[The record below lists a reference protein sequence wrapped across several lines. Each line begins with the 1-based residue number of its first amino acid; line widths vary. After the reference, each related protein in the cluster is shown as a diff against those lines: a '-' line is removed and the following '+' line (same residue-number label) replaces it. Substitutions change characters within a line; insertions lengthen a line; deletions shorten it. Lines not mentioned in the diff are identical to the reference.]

1 MWPVLAQAKTA
12 KKDRVAHETRIM
24 FAKTALGGPRP
35 PLLLCRMFTHDTV
48 CAITDKDKNTSTP
61 SMLINLSIQDYAVV
75 DQLEVDLDAGMTCIT
90 GETGAGKSIMLDA
103 LGLCIGDRADSR
115 AIRPGAPRTDIAAC
129 FDVNQNTRAQ
139 VWLSERDLEAAGDCI
154 LRRTITAEGRSR
166 AYINGSPATLS
177 DCADLG
183 QLLVDIHSQHAHQSL
198 LRRSV
203 QRSLLD
209 TYAGAETL
217 IVKVSETAQRWRVL
231 QEEYSRLAGQTEES
245 DARRAL
251 LTYQIEE
258 LETLNPQP
266 GELEAL
272 EAQHKL
278 LANAA
283 YIIESANDIAAG
295 CEAQRDQLAR
305 LVQLANDERM
315 TGSATDN
322 LRELLQSALIQ
333 LDEAQAETARFAASV
348 ELDPEGLRAAE
359 ERLSAL
365 HDLARKHRV
374 QPDGLHELLATLQA
388 ELESLAGGTEQL
400 ASLEE
405 ALGDTALAWRTHAK
419 ALSERRRETAVL
431 LAQRVM
437 VTLTDLAMTKCV
449 FEIALIPFKFDN
461 PDPRGAEDIEFLI
474 ATNPGA
480 TPGPLNKVA
489 SGGELSRISLALQ
502 VVAADTATSPTMVFD
517 EVDVGIGGGIAEV
530 VGDLLRTLGKRSQVL
545 VVTHQP
551 QVAAKGHQH
560 LLVTKTGEDAVH
572 SELTL
577 LDGESRIEEVGRMLG
592 GAKLTE
598 STLAHAREMLE
609 SS

>member
-1 MWPVLAQAKTA
+1 ML
-12 KKDRVAHETRIM
+12 
-24 FAKTALGGPRP
+24 
-35 PLLLCRMFTHDTV
+35 
-48 CAITDKDKNTSTP
+48 
-61 SMLINLSIQDYAVV
+61 SMLINLSIKDYAVV

-115 AIRPGAPRTDIAAC
+115 AIRPGAARTDIAAC
-129 FDVNQNTRAQ
+129 FDVSRNTRAQ

-198 LRRSV
+198 LRRPV

-217 IVKVSETAQRWRVL
+217 IVEVSETAQRWRVL

-272 EAQHKL
+272 EAQHRL

-283 YIIESANDIAAG
+283 YIIDSANDIAAG

-305 LVQLANDERM
+305 LVQLANDDRM
-315 TGSATDN
+315 TGPATDN
-322 LRELLQSALIQ
+322 LRELLQSTLIQ

-348 ELDPEGLRAAE
+348 ELDPDGLRAVE

-374 QPDGLHELLATLQA
+374 QPDALHELLAPLQT

-419 ALSERRRETAVL
+419 ALSERRGKAAGL
-431 LAQRVM
+431 LAQRTM
-437 VTLTDLAMTKCV
+437 ETLTDLAMTKCV
-449 FEIALIPFKFDN
+449 FEIALIPFKDNN

-517 EVDVGIGGGIAEV
+517 EVDVGIGGGVAEV

-560 LLVTKTGEDAVH
+560 HLVTKTGEDAVH

-577 LDGESRIEEVGRMLG
+577 LDSESRIEEVGRMLG
-592 GAKLTE
+592 GAKLTD

>member
-1 MWPVLAQAKTA
+1 
-12 KKDRVAHETRIM
+12 
-24 FAKTALGGPRP
+24 
-35 PLLLCRMFTHDTV
+35 
-48 CAITDKDKNTSTP
+48 
-61 SMLINLSIQDYAVV
+61 MLINLSIQDYAVV

-115 AIRPGAPRTDIAAC
+115 AIRPGAARTDIAAC
-129 FDVNQNTRAQ
+129 FDVSHNTRAQ
-139 VWLSERDLEAAGDCI
+139 VWLSERDLESAGDCI

-198 LRRSV
+198 LRRPI

-217 IVKVSETAQRWRVL
+217 IVEVSETAQRWRVL

-258 LETLNPQP
+258 LEVLNPQP

-283 YIIESANDIAAG
+283 YIIDSANDIAAG

-305 LVQLANDERM
+305 IVQLANDERM

-365 HDLARKHRV
+365 HDMARKHRA
-374 QPDGLHELLATLQA
+374 QPDALHELLTTLQA

-419 ALSERRRETAVL
+419 ALSERRRDAAAL
-431 LAQRVM
+431 LSKRVM
-437 VTLTDLAMTKCV
+437 ETLTDLAMTKCV
-449 FEIALIPFKFDN
+449 FEIALIPFKDDN

-480 TPGPLNKVA
+480 APGPLNKVA

-530 VGDLLRTLGKRSQVL
+530 VGDLLRTLGERSQVL

-577 LDGESRIEEVGRMLG
+577 LAGAARIEEVGRMLG
-592 GAKLTE
+592 GAKLTD

-609 SS
+609 GS

>member
-1 MWPVLAQAKTA
+1 
-12 KKDRVAHETRIM
+12 
-24 FAKTALGGPRP
+24 
-35 PLLLCRMFTHDTV
+35 
-48 CAITDKDKNTSTP
+48 
-61 SMLINLSIQDYAVV
+61 MLINLSIQDYAVV

-115 AIRPGAPRTDIAAC
+115 AIRPGAARTDIAAC
-129 FDVNQNTRAQ
+129 FDVSHNTRAQ
-139 VWLSERDLEAAGDCI
+139 VWLSERDLESAGDCI

-198 LRRSV
+198 LRRPI

-217 IVKVSETAQRWRVL
+217 IVEVSETAQRWRVL

-258 LETLNPQP
+258 LEVLNPQP

-283 YIIESANDIAAG
+283 YIIDSANDIAAG

-305 LVQLANDERM
+305 IVQLANDERM

-359 ERLSAL
+359 ERLGAL
-365 HDLARKHRV
+365 HDMARKHRA
-374 QPDGLHELLATLQA
+374 QPDALHELLATLQA

-419 ALSERRRETAVL
+419 ALSERRRDAAAL
-431 LAQRVM
+431 LSKRVM
-437 VTLTDLAMTKCV
+437 ETLTDLAMTKCV
-449 FEIALIPFKFDN
+449 FEIALIPFKDDN

-530 VGDLLRTLGKRSQVL
+530 VGDLLRTLGERSQVL

-577 LDGESRIEEVGRMLG
+577 LAGAARIEEVGRMLG
-592 GAKLTE
+592 GAKLTD

-609 SS
+609 GS

>member
-1 MWPVLAQAKTA
+1 
-12 KKDRVAHETRIM
+12 
-24 FAKTALGGPRP
+24 
-35 PLLLCRMFTHDTV
+35 
-48 CAITDKDKNTSTP
+48 
-61 SMLINLSIQDYAVV
+61 MLINLSIQDYAVV
-75 DQLEVDLDAGMTCIT
+75 DRLEVDLNAGMTCIT

-103 LGLCIGDRADSR
+103 LALCIGDRADSK
-115 AIRPGAPRTDIAAC
+115 AIRPGAARTDIAAC
-129 FDVNQNTRAQ
+129 FDVSQNTRAQ
-139 VWLSERDLEAAGDCI
+139 VWLAERDLEAAGDCI

-166 AYINGSPATLS
+166 AYINGSPTTLS

-198 LRRSV
+198 LRRPV

-217 IVKVSETAQRWRVL
+217 IVEVSETAQRWRVL
-231 QEEYSRLAGQTEES
+231 QEEYARLSGQTEES

-258 LETLNPQP
+258 LATLNPQP

-283 YIIESANDIAAG
+283 YIIDSANDITAG

-305 LVQLANDERM
+305 LVQLANDDRM

-333 LDEAQAETARFAASV
+333 LDEAQAETARFAAAV
-348 ELDPEGLRAAE
+348 ELDPEGLRTAE

-374 QPDGLHELLATLQA
+374 QPDALHELLATLQA
-388 ELESLAGGTEQL
+388 ELESLAGGTERL

-405 ALGDTALAWRTHAK
+405 TLGDTALAWRTHAK
-419 ALSERRRETAVL
+419 ALSERRREAAVL

-437 VTLTDLAMTKCV
+437 ETLTDLAMTKCV
-449 FEIALIPFKFDN
+449 FEIALIPFKDCS

-480 TPGPLNKVA
+480 APGPLNKVA

-517 EVDVGIGGGIAEV
+517 EVDVGIGGGVAEV

-551 QVAAKGHQH
+551 QVAAKGLQH

-572 SELTL
+572 SQLTL
-577 LDGESRIEEVGRMLG
+577 LAGESRIKEVGRMLG
-592 GAKLTE
+592 GAKLTD

>member
-1 MWPVLAQAKTA
+1 M
-12 KKDRVAHETRIM
+12 R
-24 FAKTALGGPRP
+24 
-35 PLLLCRMFTHDTV
+35 
-48 CAITDKDKNTSTP
+48 
-61 SMLINLSIQDYAVV
+61 SMLINLSIKDYAVV
-75 DQLEVDLDAGMTCIT
+75 DQLEVDLNAGMTCIT

-129 FDVNQNTRAQ
+129 FDVSRNTRAQ

-154 LRRTITAEGRSR
+154 LRRTITADGRSR

-183 QLLVDIHSQHAHQSL
+183 RLLLDIHSQHAHQSL
-198 LRRSV
+198 LRRPV

-209 TYAGAETL
+209 TYAGAEILT
-217 IVKVSETAQRWRVL
+217 VEVSETAQRWRVL
-231 QEEYSRLAGQTEES
+231 QEEYSRLAAQTEES

-266 GELEAL
+266 GELEEL
-272 EAQHKL
+272 QAQHKL

-283 YIIESANDIAAG
+283 YIIDSANDIAAG

-305 LVQLANDERM
+305 MVQLANDDRM

-333 LDEAQAETARFAASV
+333 LDEAQAETARYAASV

-359 ERLSAL
+359 QRLSAL

-374 QPDGLHELLATLQA
+374 QPDALHELLATLQA
-388 ELESLAGGTEQL
+388 ELESLAGGTELL

-419 ALSERRRETAVL
+419 ALSERRREAAVL

-437 VTLTDLAMTKCV
+437 ETLTDLAMIKCV
-449 FEIALIPFKFDN
+449 FEIALIPLKDDN
-461 PDPRGAEDIEFLI
+461 PDPRGAEDVEFLI

-480 TPGPLNKVA
+480 TPGPLNKIA

-517 EVDVGIGGGIAEV
+517 EVDVGIGGGVAEV
-530 VGDLLRTLGKRSQVL
+530 VGDLLRKLGKRSQVV

-577 LDGESRIEEVGRMLG
+577 LDGESRIQEVGRMLG
-592 GAKLTE
+592 GAKLTD

>member
-1 MWPVLAQAKTA
+1 
-12 KKDRVAHETRIM
+12 
-24 FAKTALGGPRP
+24 
-35 PLLLCRMFTHDTV
+35 
-48 CAITDKDKNTSTP
+48 
-61 SMLINLSIQDYAVV
+61 MLINLSIQDYAVV

-115 AIRPGAPRTDIAAC
+115 AIRPGAARTDIAAC
-129 FDVNQNTRAQ
+129 FDVTHNTRAQ
-139 VWLSERDLEAAGDCI
+139 VWLSERDLESAGDCI
-154 LRRTITAEGRSR
+154 LRRIITAEGRSR

-198 LRRSV
+198 LRRPI

-217 IVKVSETAQRWRVL
+217 IVEVSETAQRWRVL
-231 QEEYSRLAGQTEES
+231 QEEHSRLAGQTEES
-245 DARRAL
+245 DARRTL

-258 LETLNPQP
+258 LEVLNPQP

-283 YIIESANDIAAG
+283 YIIDSANDIAAG

-305 LVQLANDERM
+305 IVQLANDERM

-365 HDLARKHRV
+365 HDMARKHRA
-374 QPDGLHELLATLQA
+374 QPDALHELLATLQA
-388 ELESLAGGTEQL
+388 ELESLAGGTEEL

-419 ALSERRRETAVL
+419 ALSERRREAAVL
-431 LAQRVM
+431 LSQRVM
-437 VTLTDLAMTKCV
+437 ETLTDLAMTKCV
-449 FEIALIPFKFDN
+449 FEIALIPFKDHN
-461 PDPRGAEDIEFLI
+461 PDPRGAENIEFLI

-530 VGDLLRTLGKRSQVL
+530 VGDLLRTLGERSQVL

-577 LDGESRIEEVGRMLG
+577 LADAARIEEVGRMLG

-598 STLAHAREMLE
+598 STLAHAREMLQG
-609 SS
+609 S

>member
-1 MWPVLAQAKTA
+1 MP
-12 KKDRVAHETRIM
+12 
-24 FAKTALGGPRP
+24 F
-35 PLLLCRMFTHDTV
+35 
-48 CAITDKDKNTSTP
+48 
-61 SMLINLSIQDYAVV
+61 MLINLSIQDYAVV

-115 AIRPGAPRTDIAAC
+115 AIRPGAARTDIAAC
-129 FDVNQNTRAQ
+129 FDVSQNTRAQ

-198 LRRSV
+198 LRRPV

-209 TYAGAETL
+209 TYARAETL
-217 IVKVSETAQRWRVL
+217 IVEVSETAQRWRVL

-305 LVQLANDERM
+305 LVQLANDNRM

-348 ELDPEGLRAAE
+348 ELDPEGLKAAE

-374 QPDGLHELLATLQA
+374 QPEALHELLATLQA

-419 ALSERRRETAVL
+419 ALSERRREAAVL

-437 VTLTDLAMTKCV
+437 ATLTDLAMTKCI
-449 FEIALIPFKFDN
+449 FEIALIPFKDDN

-517 EVDVGIGGGIAEV
+517 EVDVGIGGGVAEV

-592 GAKLTE
+592 GAKLTD
-598 STLAHAREMLE
+598 STLAHAREVVE

>member
-1 MWPVLAQAKTA
+1 
-12 KKDRVAHETRIM
+12 
-24 FAKTALGGPRP
+24 
-35 PLLLCRMFTHDTV
+35 
-48 CAITDKDKNTSTP
+48 
-61 SMLINLSIQDYAVV
+61 MLINVSIQDYAVV
-75 DQLEVDLDAGMTCIT
+75 DQLEVDLAAGMTCIT

-103 LGLCIGDRADSR
+103 LGLCIGDRAASG
-115 AIRPGAPRTDIAAC
+115 AIRPGALRTDIAAY
-129 FDVNQNTRAQ
+129 FDVSRNTSAQ

-198 LRRSV
+198 LRRPV

-217 IVKVSETAQRWRVL
+217 VVEVSDTAQRWRVL
-231 QEEYSRLAGQTEES
+231 QEEYFRLAGQTEES
-245 DARRAL
+245 NARRAL

-258 LETLNPQP
+258 LETLNAKP

-272 EAQHKL
+272 EAQQKL

-283 YIIESANDIAAG
+283 YIIDSANQITAG

-305 LVQLANDERM
+305 LVQLAHDDRM
-315 TGSATDN
+315 TGSGTDN

-333 LDEAQAETARFAASV
+333 LDEAQAETERFAASV

-359 ERLSAL
+359 KRLSAL

-374 QPDGLHELLATLQA
+374 HPGALHGLLATLQA
-388 ELESLAGGTEQL
+388 ELKSLAGGTEQL

-405 ALGDTALAWRTHAK
+405 ALGETVLAWRTHAR
-419 ALSERRRETAVL
+419 ALSEQRREAALL

-437 VTLTDLAMTKCV
+437 ETLTDLAMTKCI
-449 FEIALIPFKFDN
+449 FEIALTPFKENN

-474 ATNPGA
+474 ATNPRA
-480 TPGPLNKVA
+480 IPGPLNKVA

-517 EVDVGIGGGIAEV
+517 EVDVGIGGGVAEV

-577 LDGESRIEEVGRMLG
+577 LAGESRIEEVGRMLA
-592 GAKLTE
+592 GAKLTD

>member
-1 MWPVLAQAKTA
+1 
-12 KKDRVAHETRIM
+12 
-24 FAKTALGGPRP
+24 
-35 PLLLCRMFTHDTV
+35 
-48 CAITDKDKNTSTP
+48 
-61 SMLINLSIQDYAVV
+61 MLINLSIQDYAVV
-75 DQLEVDLDAGMTCIT
+75 ERLEVDLATGMTCIT

-103 LGLCIGDRADSR
+103 LGLCIGDRADSK
-115 AIRPGAPRTDIAAC
+115 AIRPGAARTDIAAC
-129 FDVNQNTRAQ
+129 FDVSQNTRAQ
-139 VWLSERDLEAAGDCI
+139 IWLAERDLEASGDCI

-198 LRRSV
+198 LRRPV

-209 TYAGAETL
+209 TFAGAETL
-217 IVKVSETAQRWRVL
+217 IVEVSETAQRWRVL

-251 LTYQIEE
+251 LTYQIAE
-258 LETLNPQP
+258 LETVNPLP
-266 GELEAL
+266 GELDSL

-283 YIIESANDIAAG
+283 FIIDSANDINAG
-295 CEAQRDQLAR
+295 CEAQRDQLAK

-315 TGSATDN
+315 TGTGTDN

-348 ELDPEGLRAAE
+348 ELDPEGLRATE

-374 QPDGLHELLATLQA
+374 QPEALHELLATLQA

-405 ALGDTALAWRTHAK
+405 ALGDIALAWRTHAK
-419 ALSERRRETAVL
+419 ALSERRREAAVL

-437 VTLTDLAMTKCV
+437 ATLTDLAMTKCI
-449 FEIALIPFKFDN
+449 FEIALIPFKDDN
-461 PDPRGAEDIEFLI
+461 PDPRGADDIEFLI

-517 EVDVGIGGGIAEV
+517 EVDVGIGGGVAEV
-530 VGDLLRTLGKRSQVL
+530 VGDLLRTLGKRSQVM

-592 GAKLTE
+592 GAKLTD

>member
-1 MWPVLAQAKTA
+1 
-12 KKDRVAHETRIM
+12 
-24 FAKTALGGPRP
+24 
-35 PLLLCRMFTHDTV
+35 
-48 CAITDKDKNTSTP
+48 
-61 SMLINLSIQDYAVV
+61 MLINLSIQDYAVV

-115 AIRPGAPRTDIAAC
+115 AIRPGAARTDIAAC
-129 FDVNQNTRAQ
+129 FDVSHNTRAQ
-139 VWLSERDLEAAGDCI
+139 VWLSERDLESAGDCI

-198 LRRSV
+198 LRRPI

-217 IVKVSETAQRWRVL
+217 IVEVSETAQRWRVL

-258 LETLNPQP
+258 LEVLNPQP

-272 EAQHKL
+272 EARHNL

-283 YIIESANDIAAG
+283 YIIDSANDIAAG

-305 LVQLANDERM
+305 IVQLASDERM

-365 HDLARKHRV
+365 HDMARKHRA
-374 QPDGLHELLATLQA
+374 QPDALHELLATLQA

-419 ALSERRRETAVL
+419 ALSERRREAAVL
-431 LAQRVM
+431 LSQRVM
-437 VTLTDLAMTKCV
+437 ETLTDLAMTKCV
-449 FEIALIPFKFDN
+449 FEIALIPFKDDN

-577 LDGESRIEEVGRMLG
+577 LAGAARIEEVGRMLG
-592 GAKLTE
+592 GAKLTD

-609 SS
+609 GS

>member
-1 MWPVLAQAKTA
+1 
-12 KKDRVAHETRIM
+12 
-24 FAKTALGGPRP
+24 
-35 PLLLCRMFTHDTV
+35 
-48 CAITDKDKNTSTP
+48 
-61 SMLINLSIQDYAVV
+61 MLINLSIQDYAVV
-75 DQLEVDLDAGMTCIT
+75 DRLEVDLDEGMTCIT

-103 LGLCIGDRADSR
+103 LGLCIGDRADSK
-115 AIRPGAPRTDIAAC
+115 AIRPGAARTDIAAC
-129 FDVNQNTRAQ
+129 FDVSQNTRAQ
-139 VWLSERDLEAAGDCI
+139 VWLAERDLEAAGDCI

-166 AYINGSPATLS
+166 AYINGSPVTLS

-198 LRRSV
+198 LRRPV

-217 IVKVSETAQRWRVL
+217 IVEVSETAQRWRVL
-231 QEEYSRLAGQTEES
+231 QEEYARLSGQTEES

-251 LTYQIEE
+251 LSYQIEE
-258 LETLNPQP
+258 LEVLNPQP

-272 EAQHKL
+272 EAQHKF

-283 YIIESANDIAAG
+283 YIIDSANDIAAG

-305 LVQLANDERM
+305 IVQLANDERM
-315 TGSATDN
+315 TGSATNN

-374 QPDGLHELLATLQA
+374 QPEALHELLETLQA

-405 ALGDTALAWRTHAK
+405 ALGDTALAWRTQAK
-419 ALSERRRETAVL
+419 ALSERRREAAVL
-431 LAQRVM
+431 LARRVM
-437 VTLTDLAMTKCV
+437 ETLTDLAMTKCV
-449 FEIALIPFKFDN
+449 FEIALIPFKDDN

-517 EVDVGIGGGIAEV
+517 EVDVGIGGGVAEV
-530 VGDLLRTLGKRSQVL
+530 VGHLLRTLGERNQVL

-572 SELTL
+572 SELTQL
-577 LDGESRIEEVGRMLG
+577 AGESRIREVGRMLG
-592 GAKLTE
+592 GEKLTD

>member
-1 MWPVLAQAKTA
+1 
-12 KKDRVAHETRIM
+12 
-24 FAKTALGGPRP
+24 
-35 PLLLCRMFTHDTV
+35 
-48 CAITDKDKNTSTP
+48 
-61 SMLINLSIQDYAVV
+61 MLINLSIKDYAVV

-115 AIRPGAPRTDIAAC
+115 AIRPGAARTDIAAC
-129 FDVNQNTRAQ
+129 FDVTHNTRAQ
-139 VWLSERDLEAAGDCI
+139 VWLSERDLESAGDCI

-198 LRRSV
+198 LRRPI

-217 IVKVSETAQRWRVL
+217 IVEVSETAQRWRVL

-258 LETLNPQP
+258 LEVLNPQP

-283 YIIESANDIAAG
+283 YIIDSANDIAAG

-305 LVQLANDERM
+305 IVQLANDERM
-315 TGSATDN
+315 TGSATNN

-348 ELDPEGLRAAE
+348 ELDPEGLKAAE

-365 HDLARKHRV
+365 HDMARKHRA
-374 QPDGLHELLATLQA
+374 QPGALHELLATLQA

-419 ALSERRRETAVL
+419 ALSERRREAAVL
-431 LAQRVM
+431 LSKRVM
-437 VTLTDLAMTKCV
+437 ETLTDLAMTKCV
-449 FEIALIPFKFDN
+449 FEIALIPFKDDN

-530 VGDLLRTLGKRSQVL
+530 VGDLLRTLGERSQVL

-577 LDGESRIEEVGRMLG
+577 LAGAARIEEVGRMLG
-592 GAKLTE
+592 GAKLTD

-609 SS
+609 GS

>member
-1 MWPVLAQAKTA
+1 
-12 KKDRVAHETRIM
+12 
-24 FAKTALGGPRP
+24 
-35 PLLLCRMFTHDTV
+35 
-48 CAITDKDKNTSTP
+48 
-61 SMLINLSIQDYAVV
+61 MLINLSIQDYAVV

-129 FDVNQNTRAQ
+129 FDVSQNTRAQ

-198 LRRSV
+198 LRRPV

-217 IVKVSETAQRWRVL
+217 IVEVSETAQRWRVL

-333 LDEAQAETARFAASV
+333 LDEAQAETSRFAASV

-374 QPDGLHELLATLQA
+374 QPDALHELLATLQG

-419 ALSERRRETAVL
+419 ALSERRREAAVL

-437 VTLTDLAMTKCV
+437 ATLTDLAMTKCV
-449 FEIALIPFKFDN
+449 FEIALIPFKDDN

-517 EVDVGIGGGIAEV
+517 EVDVGIGGGVAEV

-577 LDGESRIEEVGRMLG
+577 LDGGSRIEEVGRMLG
-592 GAKLTE
+592 GAKLTD

>member
-1 MWPVLAQAKTA
+1 
-12 KKDRVAHETRIM
+12 
-24 FAKTALGGPRP
+24 
-35 PLLLCRMFTHDTV
+35 
-48 CAITDKDKNTSTP
+48 
-61 SMLINLSIQDYAVV
+61 MLINLSIKDYAVV

-115 AIRPGAPRTDIAAC
+115 AIRPGAARTDIAAC
-129 FDVNQNTRAQ
+129 FDVTHNTRAQ
-139 VWLSERDLEAAGDCI
+139 VWLSERDLESAGDCI

-198 LRRSV
+198 LRRPI

-217 IVKVSETAQRWRVL
+217 IVEVSETAQRWRVL
-231 QEEYSRLAGQTEES
+231 QEEHSRLAGQTEES
-245 DARRAL
+245 DARRTL

-258 LETLNPQP
+258 LEVLNPQP

-283 YIIESANDIAAG
+283 YIIDSANDIAAG

-305 LVQLANDERM
+305 IVQLANDERM

-359 ERLSAL
+359 GRLSAL
-365 HDLARKHRV
+365 HDMARKHRA
-374 QPDGLHELLATLQA
+374 QPDALHELLATLQA
-388 ELESLAGGTEQL
+388 ELESLAGGTEEL

-419 ALSERRRETAVL
+419 ALSERRREAAVL
-431 LAQRVM
+431 LSQRVM
-437 VTLTDLAMTKCV
+437 ETLTDLAMTKCV
-449 FEIALIPFKFDN
+449 FEIALIPFKDHN
-461 PDPRGAEDIEFLI
+461 PDPRGAENIEFLI

-530 VGDLLRTLGKRSQVL
+530 VGDLLRTLGERSQVL

-577 LDGESRIEEVGRMLG
+577 LADAARIEEVGRMLG

-598 STLAHAREMLE
+598 STLAHAREMLQG
-609 SS
+609 S

>member
-1 MWPVLAQAKTA
+1 
-12 KKDRVAHETRIM
+12 
-24 FAKTALGGPRP
+24 
-35 PLLLCRMFTHDTV
+35 
-48 CAITDKDKNTSTP
+48 
-61 SMLINLSIQDYAVV
+61 MLINLSIQDYAVV

-115 AIRPGAPRTDIAAC
+115 AIRPGAARTDIAAC
-129 FDVNQNTRAQ
+129 FDVSHNTRAQ
-139 VWLSERDLEAAGDCI
+139 VWLSERDLESAGDCI

-198 LRRSV
+198 LRRPI

-217 IVKVSETAQRWRVL
+217 IVEVSETAQRWRVL

-258 LETLNPQP
+258 LEVLNPQP

-272 EAQHKL
+272 EARHNL

-283 YIIESANDIAAG
+283 YIIDSANDIAAG

-305 LVQLANDERM
+305 IVQLASDERM

-365 HDLARKHRV
+365 HDMARKHRA
-374 QPDGLHELLATLQA
+374 QPDALHELLATLQA

-419 ALSERRRETAVL
+419 ALSERRRDAAAL
-431 LAQRVM
+431 LSKRVM
-437 VTLTDLAMTKCV
+437 ETLTDLAMTKCV
-449 FEIALIPFKFDN
+449 FEIALIPFKDDN

-530 VGDLLRTLGKRSQVL
+530 VGDLLRTLGERSQVL

-560 LLVTKTGEDAVH
+560 LLVTKTGEDAVY
-572 SELTL
+572 SELSL
-577 LDGESRIEEVGRMLG
+577 LAGAARIEEVGRMLG
-592 GAKLTE
+592 GAKLTD

-609 SS
+609 GS

>member
-1 MWPVLAQAKTA
+1 
-12 KKDRVAHETRIM
+12 
-24 FAKTALGGPRP
+24 
-35 PLLLCRMFTHDTV
+35 
-48 CAITDKDKNTSTP
+48 
-61 SMLINLSIQDYAVV
+61 MLINLSIQDYAVV

-115 AIRPGAPRTDIAAC
+115 AIRPGAARTDIAAC
-129 FDVNQNTRAQ
+129 FDVSLNTRAQ
-139 VWLSERDLEAAGDCI
+139 VWLSERDLESAGDCI

-198 LRRSV
+198 LRRPI

-217 IVKVSETAQRWRVL
+217 IVEVSETAQRWRVL

-258 LETLNPQP
+258 LEVLNPQP

-283 YIIESANDIAAG
+283 YIIDSANDIAAG

-305 LVQLANDERM
+305 IVQLANDERM

-359 ERLSAL
+359 ERLGAL
-365 HDLARKHRV
+365 HDMARKHRA
-374 QPDGLHELLATLQA
+374 QPDALHELLATLQA

-419 ALSERRRETAVL
+419 ALSERRRDAAAL
-431 LAQRVM
+431 LSKRVM
-437 VTLTDLAMTKCV
+437 ETLTDLAMTKCV
-449 FEIALIPFKFDN
+449 FEIALIPFKDDN

-530 VGDLLRTLGKRSQVL
+530 VGDLLRTLGERSQVL

-577 LDGESRIEEVGRMLG
+577 LAGAARIEEVGRMLG
-592 GAKLTE
+592 GAKLTD

-609 SS
+609 GS

>member
-1 MWPVLAQAKTA
+1 
-12 KKDRVAHETRIM
+12 
-24 FAKTALGGPRP
+24 
-35 PLLLCRMFTHDTV
+35 
-48 CAITDKDKNTSTP
+48 
-61 SMLINLSIQDYAVV
+61 MLINLSIQDYAVV
-75 DQLEVDLDAGMTCIT
+75 DQLEVDLEAGMTCIT

-103 LGLCIGDRADSR
+103 LGLCIGDRADSK
-115 AIRPGAPRTDIAAC
+115 AVRPGALRTDIAAC
-129 FDVNQNTRAQ
+129 FDVSQNTRAQ

-198 LRRSV
+198 LRRPV

-217 IVKVSETAQRWRVL
+217 IVEVSETAQRWRVL

-258 LETLNPQP
+258 LEALNPQA

-283 YIIESANDIAAG
+283 YIIKSANDIAAG

-305 LVQLANDERM
+305 LVQLANDERI

-365 HDLARKHRV
+365 HDQARKHRV
-374 QPDGLHELLATLQA
+374 QPDGLHKLLATLQA

-419 ALSERRRETAVL
+419 ALSERRREATVL
-431 LAQRVM
+431 LAHRVM
-437 VTLTDLAMTKCV
+437 ATLTDLAMTKCV
-449 FEIALIPFKFDN
+449 FEIALIPFKDGN

-530 VGDLLRTLGKRSQVL
+530 VGDLLRSLGKRIQVL

-577 LDGESRIEEVGRMLG
+577 LDSESRIEEVGRMLG
-592 GAKLTE
+592 GAKLTD

>member
-1 MWPVLAQAKTA
+1 
-12 KKDRVAHETRIM
+12 
-24 FAKTALGGPRP
+24 
-35 PLLLCRMFTHDTV
+35 
-48 CAITDKDKNTSTP
+48 
-61 SMLINLSIQDYAVV
+61 MLINLSIQDYAVV

-115 AIRPGAPRTDIAAC
+115 AIRPGAARTDIAAC
-129 FDVNQNTRAQ
+129 FDVSHNTRAQ
-139 VWLSERDLEAAGDCI
+139 VWLSERDLESAGDCI

-198 LRRSV
+198 LRRPI

-217 IVKVSETAQRWRVL
+217 IVEVSETAQRWRVL

-258 LETLNPQP
+258 LEVLNPQP

-283 YIIESANDIAAG
+283 YIIDSANDIAAG

-305 LVQLANDERM
+305 IVQLANDERM

-365 HDLARKHRV
+365 HDMARKHRA
-374 QPDGLHELLATLQA
+374 QPDALHELLATLQA

-419 ALSERRRETAVL
+419 ALSERRREAAAL
-431 LAQRVM
+431 LSKRVM
-437 VTLTDLAMTKCV
+437 ETLTDLAMTKCI
-449 FEIALIPFKFDN
+449 FEIALIPFKDDT

-480 TPGPLNKVA
+480 TPGSLNKVA

-530 VGDLLRTLGKRSQVL
+530 VGDLLRTLGERSQVL

-577 LDGESRIEEVGRMLG
+577 LAGAARIEEVGRMLG
-592 GAKLTE
+592 GAKLTD

-609 SS
+609 GS

>member
-1 MWPVLAQAKTA
+1 
-12 KKDRVAHETRIM
+12 
-24 FAKTALGGPRP
+24 
-35 PLLLCRMFTHDTV
+35 
-48 CAITDKDKNTSTP
+48 
-61 SMLINLSIQDYAVV
+61 MLINLSIQDYAVV

-103 LGLCIGDRADSR
+103 LGLCTGDRADSR
-115 AIRPGAPRTDIAAC
+115 AIRPGAARTDIAAC
-129 FDVNQNTRAQ
+129 FDVTHNTRAQ
-139 VWLSERDLEAAGDCI
+139 VWLSERDLESAGDCI

-198 LRRSV
+198 LRRPI

-209 TYAGAETL
+209 TYAGAEKL
-217 IVKVSETAQRWRVL
+217 IVEVSETAQRWRVL
-231 QEEYSRLAGQTEES
+231 QEEHSRLAGQTEES
-245 DARRAL
+245 DARRTL

-258 LETLNPQP
+258 LEVLNPQP

-283 YIIESANDIAAG
+283 YIIDSANSIAAG

-305 LVQLANDERM
+305 IVQLANDERM

-359 ERLSAL
+359 GRLSAL
-365 HDLARKHRV
+365 HDMARKHRA
-374 QPDGLHELLATLQA
+374 QPDALHELLATLQA
-388 ELESLAGGTEQL
+388 ELESLAGATEEL

-419 ALSERRRETAVL
+419 ALSERRREAAVL
-431 LAQRVM
+431 LSQRVM
-437 VTLTDLAMTKCV
+437 ETLTDLAMTKCV
-449 FEIALIPFKFDN
+449 FEIALIPFKDHN
-461 PDPRGAEDIEFLI
+461 PDPRGAENIEFLI

-530 VGDLLRTLGKRSQVL
+530 VGDLLRTLGERSQVL

-577 LDGESRIEEVGRMLG
+577 LAGAARVEEVGRMLG
-592 GAKLTE
+592 GAKLTD

-609 SS
+609 GS

>member
-1 MWPVLAQAKTA
+1 
-12 KKDRVAHETRIM
+12 
-24 FAKTALGGPRP
+24 
-35 PLLLCRMFTHDTV
+35 
-48 CAITDKDKNTSTP
+48 
-61 SMLINLSIQDYAVV
+61 MLINLSIQDYAVV
-75 DQLEVDLDAGMTCIT
+75 DQLEVDLEAGMTCIT

-129 FDVNQNTRAQ
+129 FDVSQNTRAQ

-198 LRRSV
+198 LRRPV

-217 IVKVSETAQRWRVL
+217 IVEVSETAQRWRVL

-283 YIIESANDIAAG
+283 YIIDSANDIAAG

-305 LVQLANDERM
+305 LVQLANDDRM

-374 QPDGLHELLATLQA
+374 QLDALHELLATLQA
-388 ELESLAGGTEQL
+388 ELESLVGGTEQL

-419 ALSERRRETAVL
+419 ALSERRREAVVL

-437 VTLTDLAMTKCV
+437 ATLTDLAMTKCV
-449 FEIALIPFKFDN
+449 FEIALIPFKDDN

-517 EVDVGIGGGIAEV
+517 EVDVGIGGGVAEV

-577 LDGESRIEEVGRMLG
+577 LDGGSRIEEVGRMLG
-592 GAKLTE
+592 GAKLTD

>member
-1 MWPVLAQAKTA
+1 
-12 KKDRVAHETRIM
+12 
-24 FAKTALGGPRP
+24 
-35 PLLLCRMFTHDTV
+35 
-48 CAITDKDKNTSTP
+48 
-61 SMLINLSIQDYAVV
+61 MLINLSIQDYAVV

-129 FDVNQNTRAQ
+129 FDVSLNTRAQ

-198 LRRSV
+198 LRRPV

-217 IVKVSETAQRWRVL
+217 IVEVSETAQRWRVL
-231 QEEYSRLAGQTEES
+231 QEEYSRLAGQSQES

-333 LDEAQAETARFAASV
+333 LDEAQAETSRFAASV

-374 QPDGLHELLATLQA
+374 QPDALHELLATLQG

-400 ASLEE
+400 TSLEE
-405 ALGDTALAWRTHAK
+405 ALGDTALAWRTHAR
-419 ALSERRRETAVL
+419 ALSRRRREAAVL

-437 VTLTDLAMTKCV
+437 VTLNDLAMTKCI
-449 FEIALIPFKFDN
+449 FEIALIPFKDDN

-474 ATNPGA
+474 ATNPGT

-592 GAKLTE
+592 GAKLTD

>member
-1 MWPVLAQAKTA
+1 
-12 KKDRVAHETRIM
+12 
-24 FAKTALGGPRP
+24 
-35 PLLLCRMFTHDTV
+35 
-48 CAITDKDKNTSTP
+48 
-61 SMLINLSIQDYAVV
+61 MLINLSIQDYAVV

-115 AIRPGAPRTDIAAC
+115 AIRPGAARTDIAAC
-129 FDVNQNTRAQ
+129 FDVSHNTRAQ
-139 VWLSERDLEAAGDCI
+139 VWLSERDLESAGDCI

-198 LRRSV
+198 LRRPI

-217 IVKVSETAQRWRVL
+217 IVEVSETAQRWRVL

-258 LETLNPQP
+258 LEVLSPQP

-283 YIIESANDIAAG
+283 YIIDSANDIAAG
-295 CEAQRDQLAR
+295 CEAQHDQLAR
-305 LVQLANDERM
+305 IVQLANDERM

-365 HDLARKHRV
+365 HDMARKHRA
-374 QPDGLHELLATLQA
+374 QPDALHELLATLQA

-419 ALSERRRETAVL
+419 ALSERRRDAAAL
-431 LAQRVM
+431 LSKRVM
-437 VTLTDLAMTKCV
+437 ETLTDLAMTKCV
-449 FEIALIPFKFDN
+449 FEIALIPFKDDN

-530 VGDLLRTLGKRSQVL
+530 VGDLLRTLGERSQVL

-577 LDGESRIEEVGRMLG
+577 LAGAARIEEVGRMLG
-592 GAKLTE
+592 GAKLTD

-609 SS
+609 GS

>member
-1 MWPVLAQAKTA
+1 
-12 KKDRVAHETRIM
+12 
-24 FAKTALGGPRP
+24 
-35 PLLLCRMFTHDTV
+35 
-48 CAITDKDKNTSTP
+48 
-61 SMLINLSIQDYAVV
+61 MLINLSIQDYAVV

-115 AIRPGAPRTDIAAC
+115 AIRPGAARTDIAAC
-129 FDVNQNTRAQ
+129 FDVSHNTRAQ
-139 VWLSERDLEAAGDCI
+139 VWLSERDLESAGDCI

-198 LRRSV
+198 LRRPI

-217 IVKVSETAQRWRVL
+217 IVEVSETAQRWRVL

-258 LETLNPQP
+258 LEVLNPQP

-283 YIIESANDIAAG
+283 YIIDSANDIAAG

-305 LVQLANDERM
+305 IVQLANDERM

-359 ERLSAL
+359 ERLGAL
-365 HDLARKHRV
+365 HDMARKHRA
-374 QPDGLHELLATLQA
+374 QPDALHELLATLQA

-419 ALSERRRETAVL
+419 ALSERRREAAVL
-431 LAQRVM
+431 LSQRVM
-437 VTLTDLAMTKCV
+437 ETLTDLAMTKCV
-449 FEIALIPFKFDN
+449 FEIALIPFKDDN

-530 VGDLLRTLGKRSQVL
+530 VGDLLRTLGERSQVL

-577 LDGESRIEEVGRMLG
+577 LAGAARIEEVGRMLG
-592 GAKLTE
+592 GAKLTD

-609 SS
+609 GS

>member
-1 MWPVLAQAKTA
+1 
-12 KKDRVAHETRIM
+12 
-24 FAKTALGGPRP
+24 
-35 PLLLCRMFTHDTV
+35 
-48 CAITDKDKNTSTP
+48 
-61 SMLINLSIQDYAVV
+61 MLINLSIQDYAVV

-115 AIRPGAPRTDIAAC
+115 AIRPGAARTDIAAC
-129 FDVNQNTRAQ
+129 FDVSLNTRAQ
-139 VWLSERDLEAAGDCI
+139 VWLSERDLESAGDCI

-198 LRRSV
+198 LRRPI

-217 IVKVSETAQRWRVL
+217 IVEVSETAQRWRVL

-258 LETLNPQP
+258 LEVLNPQP

-283 YIIESANDIAAG
+283 YIIDSANDIAAG

-305 LVQLANDERM
+305 IVQLANDERM

-359 ERLSAL
+359 ERLGAF
-365 HDLARKHRV
+365 HDMARKHRA
-374 QPDGLHELLATLQA
+374 QPDALHELLATLQA

-400 ASLEE
+400 ATLEE

-419 ALSERRRETAVL
+419 ALSERRRDAAAL
-431 LAQRVM
+431 LSKRVM
-437 VTLTDLAMTKCV
+437 ETLTDLAMTKCV
-449 FEIALIPFKFDN
+449 FEIALIPFKDDN

-530 VGDLLRTLGKRSQVL
+530 VGDLLRTLGERSQVL

-577 LDGESRIEEVGRMLG
+577 LAGAARIEEVGRMLG
-592 GAKLTE
+592 GAKLTD

-609 SS
+609 GS

>member
-1 MWPVLAQAKTA
+1 
-12 KKDRVAHETRIM
+12 
-24 FAKTALGGPRP
+24 
-35 PLLLCRMFTHDTV
+35 
-48 CAITDKDKNTSTP
+48 
-61 SMLINLSIQDYAVV
+61 MLINLSIQDYAVV

-115 AIRPGAPRTDIAAC
+115 AIRPGAARTDIAAC
-129 FDVNQNTRAQ
+129 FDVSLNTRAQ
-139 VWLSERDLEAAGDCI
+139 VWLSERDLESAGDCI

-198 LRRSV
+198 LRRPI

-217 IVKVSETAQRWRVL
+217 IVEVSETAQRWRVL

-258 LETLNPQP
+258 LEVLNPQP

-283 YIIESANDIAAG
+283 YIIDSANDIAAG

-305 LVQLANDERM
+305 IVQLANDERM
-315 TGSATDN
+315 TGSATNN

-348 ELDPEGLRAAE
+348 ELDPEGLKAAE

-365 HDLARKHRV
+365 HDMARKHRA
-374 QPDGLHELLATLQA
+374 QPGALHELLATLQA

-419 ALSERRRETAVL
+419 ALSERRREAAVL
-431 LAQRVM
+431 LSHRVM
-437 VTLTDLAMTKCV
+437 ETLTDLAMTKCV
-449 FEIALIPFKFDN
+449 FEIALIPFKDDN

-530 VGDLLRTLGKRSQVL
+530 VGDLLRTLGERSQVL

-577 LDGESRIEEVGRMLG
+577 LAGAARIEEVGRMLG
-592 GAKLTE
+592 GAKLTD

-609 SS
+609 GS

>member
-1 MWPVLAQAKTA
+1 
-12 KKDRVAHETRIM
+12 
-24 FAKTALGGPRP
+24 
-35 PLLLCRMFTHDTV
+35 
-48 CAITDKDKNTSTP
+48 
-61 SMLINLSIQDYAVV
+61 MLINLSIQDYAVV
-75 DQLEVDLDAGMTCIT
+75 DRLEVDLDSGMTCIT

-129 FDVNQNTRAQ
+129 FDVSQNTRAQ

-198 LRRSV
+198 LRRPV

-217 IVKVSETAQRWRVL
+217 IVEVSETAQRWRVL
-231 QEEYSRLAGQTEES
+231 QEEYARLAGQTEES

-283 YIIESANDIAAG
+283 YIIDSANDIAAG

-305 LVQLANDERM
+305 LVQLANDDRM

-374 QPDGLHELLATLQA
+374 QPDALHELLATLQA

-405 ALGDTALAWRTHAK
+405 ALGDTALAWHAHAK
-419 ALSERRRETAVL
+419 ALSERRREAAVL

-437 VTLTDLAMTKCV
+437 ATLTDLAMTKCI
-449 FEIALIPFKFDN
+449 FEIALIPFKDDN

-517 EVDVGIGGGIAEV
+517 EVDVGIGGGVAEV

-577 LDGESRIEEVGRMLG
+577 LDDESRIEEVGRMLG
-592 GAKLTE
+592 GSKLTD

>member
-1 MWPVLAQAKTA
+1 
-12 KKDRVAHETRIM
+12 
-24 FAKTALGGPRP
+24 
-35 PLLLCRMFTHDTV
+35 
-48 CAITDKDKNTSTP
+48 
-61 SMLINLSIQDYAVV
+61 MLINLSIQAYAVV

-115 AIRPGAPRTDIAAC
+115 AIRPGAARTDIAAC
-129 FDVNQNTRAQ
+129 FDVSLNTRAQ
-139 VWLSERDLEAAGDCI
+139 VWLSERDLESAGDCI

-198 LRRSV
+198 LRRPI

-217 IVKVSETAQRWRVL
+217 IVEVSETAQRWRVL

-258 LETLNPQP
+258 LEVLNPQP

-283 YIIESANDIAAG
+283 YIIDSANDIAAG

-305 LVQLANDERM
+305 IVQLANDERM

-365 HDLARKHRV
+365 HDMARKHRA
-374 QPDGLHELLATLQA
+374 QPDALHELLATLQA

-419 ALSERRRETAVL
+419 ALSERRRDAAAL
-431 LAQRVM
+431 LSKRVM
-437 VTLTDLAMTKCV
+437 ETLTDLAMTKCV
-449 FEIALIPFKFDN
+449 FEIALIPFKDDN

-530 VGDLLRTLGKRSQVL
+530 VGDLLRTLGERSQVL

-577 LDGESRIEEVGRMLG
+577 LAGAARIEEVGRMLG
-592 GAKLTE
+592 GAKLTD

-609 SS
+609 GS

>member
-1 MWPVLAQAKTA
+1 
-12 KKDRVAHETRIM
+12 
-24 FAKTALGGPRP
+24 
-35 PLLLCRMFTHDTV
+35 
-48 CAITDKDKNTSTP
+48 
-61 SMLINLSIQDYAVV
+61 MLINLSIKDYAVV

-115 AIRPGAPRTDIAAC
+115 AIRPGAARTDIAAC
-129 FDVNQNTRAQ
+129 FDVSHNTRAQ
-139 VWLSERDLEAAGDCI
+139 VWLSERDLESAADCI

-198 LRRSV
+198 LRRPI

-217 IVKVSETAQRWRVL
+217 LVEVSETAQRWRVL

-245 DARRAL
+245 DARSAL

-258 LETLNPQP
+258 LEVLNPQP

-283 YIIESANDIAAG
+283 YIIDSANDIAAG

-305 LVQLANDERM
+305 IVQLANDERM

-359 ERLSAL
+359 GRLSAL
-365 HDLARKHRV
+365 HDMARKHRA
-374 QPDGLHELLATLQA
+374 QPDALHELLATLQA
-388 ELESLAGGTEQL
+388 ELESLAGGTEEL

-419 ALSERRRETAVL
+419 ALSERRREAAVL
-431 LAQRVM
+431 LSKRVM
-437 VTLTDLAMTKCV
+437 ETLTDLAMTKCV
-449 FEIALIPFKFDN
+449 FEIALIPFKDDN

-530 VGDLLRTLGKRSQVL
+530 VGALLRTLGERSQVL

-577 LDGESRIEEVGRMLG
+577 LAGAARIEEVGRMLG
-592 GAKLTE
+592 GAKLTD

-609 SS
+609 GS